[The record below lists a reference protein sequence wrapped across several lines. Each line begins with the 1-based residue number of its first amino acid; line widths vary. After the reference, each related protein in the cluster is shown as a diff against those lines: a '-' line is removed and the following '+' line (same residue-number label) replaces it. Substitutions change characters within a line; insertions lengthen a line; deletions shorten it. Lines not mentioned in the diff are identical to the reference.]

1 MIEDKDAPGQNPKE
15 RAFTGHPDHPP
26 EEADQ
31 PAAENQELLNQ
42 QEGGDEGGASA
53 DQSRDKERWTTLPG
67 YG

>member
-1 MIEDKDAPGQNPKE
+1 MSENGDNPEE

-31 PAAENQELLNQ
+31 PAEENQELLDQ
-42 QEGGDEGGASA
+42 PKDKRPRDESGGDGPG
-53 DQSRDKERWTTLPG
+53 TTLPG

>member
-1 MIEDKDAPGQNPKE
+1 MSENGQNPEE

-31 PAAENQELLNQ
+31 QAEQNRELLDKAH
-42 QEGGDEGGASA
+42 EKRPGDESGGDGAGS
-53 DQSRDKERWTTLPG
+53 TLPG